1 MVNMAMRIDD
11 EINRL
16 AAQIFQIDFS
26 RAVIQQA
33 IDVVFDQQAVAVG
46 VFKTLKIDYCNV
58 FI

>member
-1 MVNMAMRIDD
+1 MAMRIDD